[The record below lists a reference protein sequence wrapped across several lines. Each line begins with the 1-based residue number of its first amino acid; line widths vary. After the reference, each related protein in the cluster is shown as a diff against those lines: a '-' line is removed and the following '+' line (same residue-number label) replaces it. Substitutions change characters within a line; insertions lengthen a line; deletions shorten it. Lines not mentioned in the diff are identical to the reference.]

1 MTVQFLLFLQTVL
14 FVSVI
19 GMHLTRKNSVVVMLY
34 AVQSLVIAGEL
45 FYSSLVGAS
54 LLLLAVA
61 LATFLVK
68 VVVPTYFFFGLI
80 RKFRLHFSVSTYLSG
95 PVTLVVLAL
104 FTAFSFSDFFRPLTV
119 LAPASGQALLLA
131 VAMMFVATFLIINRK
146 GVLSQMGGVLSLE
159 NAIVAFAYVANLETS
174 AGPQIGILFVIL
186 VWVAIA
192 TVFTSMI
199 YEHFGSLDTSA
210 MEFWKER
217 PL

>member
-1 MTVQFLLFLQTVL
+1 M
-14 FVSVI
+14 
-19 GMHLTRKNSVVVMLY
+19 
-34 AVQSLVIAGEL
+34 
-45 FYSSLVGAS
+45 
-54 LLLLAVA
+54 AVA

-80 RKFRLHFSVSTYLSG
+80 QKYRLRFSVSTYLNG
-95 PVTLVVLAL
+95 PLTLIALAL
-104 FTAFSFSDFFRPLTV
+104 LTAFSYSKFFRPLTV
-119 LAPASGQALLLA
+119 LAPQGGRALLLA

-146 GVLSQMGGVLSLE
+146 GVLSQMAGVLSLE
-159 NAIVAFAYVANLETS
+159 NAIVSFAYVANLEAT

-210 MEFWKER
+210 MEILEGAPSSSGPDQRVR
-217 PL
+217 PPQDR